1 MARTAAGVVALVAVL
16 TVGLAAR
23 IDASRGP
30 EIVVVLHVTDGAR
43 VSAGVLAEAEQQAAL
58 VYHAA
63 GVRAVWTDGHA
74 STAEPDGAF
83 HVDVVLLSKEQVVEK
98 CQLEEIAEQVFGR
111 AARPDRRAYIFY
123 NRIFDHARL
132 TRSSVARLLGAVI
145 AHEVGHLLLPA
156 FSHSTIGI
164 MRAHWEG
171 RLVHVPSFTADQGT
185 TIRTMLAAATAK

>member
-1 MARTAAGVVALVAVL
+1 MARTAAGVVAMVAVL

-23 IDASRGP
+23 IDAARGP
-30 EIVVVLHVTDGAR
+30 EVVVVLHLTDDAHISGRELAGA
-43 VSAGVLAEAEQQAAL
+43 EEQATV

-98 CQLEEIAEQVFGR
+98 CQLEEVAEQVFGR
-111 AARPDRRAYIFY
+111 ASRPDRRAYIFY

-156 FSHSTIGI
+156 FSHSPLGI

-185 TIRTMLAAATAK
+185 TIRTMLAAASAR